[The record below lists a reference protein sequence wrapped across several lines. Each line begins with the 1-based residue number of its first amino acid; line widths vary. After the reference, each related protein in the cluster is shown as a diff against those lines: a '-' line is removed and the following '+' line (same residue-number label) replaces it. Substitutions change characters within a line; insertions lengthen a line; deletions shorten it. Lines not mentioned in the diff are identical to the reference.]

1 MFYCFVITFVLYLIH
16 VINVLVWLNIVR
28 SVKDCCLDC
37 VLQLSLFK
45 VLIYTIRW
53 VYLMFKVLI
62 YTVGQSF
69 DLYNCSKFWFM
80 QLFKVLIHTIVQSF
94 DLYKCSKFWFIQLVK
109 VLIYTSVQSFDLYNC
124 SKFWFMQ
131 LFKVLIHT
139 IVQSFDLYKCS
150 KFWFIQLVK
159 VLIYTSVQSFDLYN
173 CSKFWFIQLF
183 KVLIYTIRWVY
194 PYVQGFLC
202 YTHCAAFNLGQWVM
216 WVMGMKQN
224 RTTSTSWQYKSQY
237 HFTHGPKRC
246 TECWTSPW
254 HCIYTWYHVVF
265 FFYHQSECHGHR
277 RCTTY
282 CPMR

>member
-62 YTVGQSF
+62 YTVG
-69 DLYNCSKFWFM
+69 
-80 QLFKVLIHTIVQSF
+80 
-94 DLYKCSKFWFIQLVK
+94 
-109 VLIYTSVQSFDLYNC
+109 QSFDLYNC